1 MVIRT
6 IATFACPVYRN
17 IAEYHIKRLQIM
29 QNKILKMI
37 LNVSWLTS
45 TKNINKETEVLK
57 IKDYIAELTLKYDQR
72 NAFN

>member
-6 IATFACPVYRN
+6 IATYACPVYLN